1 MKRRRRRRR
10 LGKKWE
16 IFLGR
21 RMLFFFRNSRH
32 RFLFLSP
39 FSASLFK
46 PPRLSSAHL
55 YRVVPGSF
63 IYLFIFVFFFVA
75 TEAHFPS
82 VTCRDVS
89 RRSSFF
95 FSLFFFFFFLKARKI
110 KSRRP
115 TGRPNAV
122 ASFDVEWI
130 DEMFA
135 ASDFLRRCQRCRPA
149 IHLESVAKRVAIRQS
164 ATSSWSS
171 FVVVVVVVVALHS
184 NFQTS
189 RTALLM
195 RRKVRFPAA
204 IGG

>member
-63 IYLFIFVFFFVA
+63 IYLFIFVLFFFCGDRGP
-75 TEAHFPS
+75 FPL
-82 VTCRDVS
+82 RNLS
-89 RRSSFF
+89 RCFKTIVFFSFF
-95 FSLFFFFFFLKARKI
+95 FFSFFFLEGKKN
-110 KSRRP
+110 KES
-115 TGRPNAV
+115 
-122 ASFDVEWI
+122 
-130 DEMFA
+130 A
-135 ASDFLRRCQRCRPA
+135 ANRSPQRCG
-149 IHLESVAKRVAIRQS
+149 
-164 ATSSWSS
+164 
-171 FVVVVVVVVALHS
+171 FV
-184 NFQTS
+184 
-189 RTALLM
+189 
-195 RRKVRFPAA
+195 
-204 IGG
+204 